1 MMVLGSLVSVRLLTE
16 LLTPA
21 AYGELALGMTVATL
35 VSQLILGPL
44 GGGIT
49 RFYAPAVEYGDL
61 SGYLNATRKL
71 VLSATGIIVII
82 TIFVAVGL
90 IAAGQSKWVGIAA
103 IAFLF
108 ALLNGYNAILSGIQ
122 SAARQRAIV
131 ALHQGA
137 EPWLRLFVAAGLLLW
152 LGETSTVA
160 MLGYAIATLLVLGS
174 QVLFFRKI
182 IAINISVPI
191 RKNWQ
196 GDIWRFSWPLGFWG
210 IFTCMQLAS
219 DRWSLQIFSST
230 GDVGSYA
237 VLYQLGYYP
246 ISLLT
251 GMAMQFLVPILYQR
265 AGDASDSKRNA
276 DANTLSWQ
284 LTWLSLVL
292 TGVAFFVAI
301 LLHHQI
307 FQILVAGEYRTISY
321 LLPWM
326 VAAGGVFASGQTL
339 ASNLQAQMKTREMI
353 GAKIVTAV
361 LGTTLNFAGA
371 YWYGI
376 TGIVCA
382 SIVFSILYFLWMV
395 YLVTDLRNKY
405 FR

>member
-1 MMVLGSLVSVRLLTE
+1 MMVLGSLASVRLLTE

-21 AYGELALGMTVATL
+21 AYGELALGMTIATL
-35 VSQLILGPL
+35 VSQLIIGPL

-49 RFYAPAVEYGDL
+49 RFYAPAIEYGDL
-61 SGYLNATRKL
+61 AGYLNAARKL
-71 VLSATGIIVII
+71 VLFATGIIVLI

-90 IAAGQSKWVGIAA
+90 IVTGHSKWTGIAE

-131 ALHQGA
+131 ALHQGV

-182 IAINISVPI
+182 ISINIPISI

-196 GDIWRFSWPLGFWG
+196 GDIWKFSWPLGFWG

-219 DRWSLQIFSST
+219 DRWSLQFFSST
-230 GDVGSYA
+230 GEVGSYA

-251 GMAMQFLVPILYQR
+251 GMAMQFLLPILYQR
-265 AGDASDSKRNA
+265 AGDASNSIRNA
-276 DANTLSWQ
+276 DTNKLSWQ
-284 LTWLSLVL
+284 LTWLSLGL

-301 LLHHQI
+301 MLHHQI
-307 FQILVAGEYRTISY
+307 FQILVAKEYRTISY

-326 VAAGGVFASGQTL
+326 VFAGGVFASGQTL
-339 ASNLQAQMKTREMI
+339 ATNLQAQMKTREMI
-353 GAKIVTAV
+353 GAKIITAV
-361 LGTTLNFAGA
+361 LGITLNFAGA

-376 TGIVCA
+376 TGVVCA
-382 SIVFSILYFLWMV
+382 GVVYSMLYFFWMV
-395 YLVTDLRNKY
+395 GLVTSRQ
-405 FR
+405 